1 MYTGFYNDYKRI
13 VTPKMK
19 YTIFDTPVISTLMR
33 WISILMLK
41 MTGWKTEGQV
51 PDIPKFVMIAAPHT
65 SNWDLPFTLF
75 IALTMRLNIYW
86 MGKEEIFKAPFRGV
100 FIWLGGIPVDRS
112 KSNNMV
118 QQSIDQFA
126 ASDRLV
132 LTVPP
137 SGTRRKV
144 LYWKTGFYHIAKGAG
159 VPIALGFLD
168 YKRKRG
174 GIQGVFVP
182 TGDIDADMKEITEL
196 YKNVTG
202 KYPDKSMVYKPQA
215 DR

>member
-1 MYTGFYNDYKRI
+1 
-13 VTPKMK
+13 MK

>member
-1 MYTGFYNDYKRI
+1 
-13 VTPKMK
+13 MK
-19 YTIFDTPVISTLMR
+19 YTIFNTPVISTLMR
-33 WISILMLK
+33 WISILILK

-75 IALTMRLNIYW
+75 IALTMRLKIYW
-86 MGKEEIFKAPFRGV
+86 MGKEEIFKAPFRGF
-100 FIWLGGIPVDRS
+100 FIWLGGVPIDRS
-112 KSNNMV
+112 KSNNVV

-126 ASDRLV
+126 ASDQLV

-137 SGTRRKV
+137 SGTRKKV
-144 LYWKTGFYHIAKGAG
+144 LYWKTGFYHIANGAG

-182 TGDIDADMKEITEL
+182 TGDIDADMKEITER

-202 KYPDKSMVYKPQA
+202 KYPDKSMVYKPET